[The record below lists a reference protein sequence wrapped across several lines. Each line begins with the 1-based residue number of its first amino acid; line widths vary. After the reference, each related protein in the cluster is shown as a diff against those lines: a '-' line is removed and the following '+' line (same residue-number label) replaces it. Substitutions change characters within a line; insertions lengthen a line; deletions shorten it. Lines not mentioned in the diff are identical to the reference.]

1 MVIVLMGVAGVGK
14 TTIGRRLSA
23 RLGWS
28 FYEGDDF
35 HPSENVEKMQQGIPL
50 TDEDR
55 EPWLRALRH
64 LIHGILSRDENAVLA
79 CSALKEEY
87 RARLMRGREE
97 VHFIYLTGAYNLIR
111 ERLRTREGHY
121 AGAELLNSQFRA
133 LEEPADVVT
142 VDVSRSPDEVVAE
155 IIARLDLSSDGS

>member
-14 TTIGRRLSA
+14 TTIGRRLST

-64 LIHGILSRDENAVLA
+64 LIRRLLSDDENAVLA

-97 VHFIYLTGAYNLIR
+97 VRFIYLTGAYDLIR
-111 ERLRTREGHY
+111 ERLRAREGHY
-121 AGAELLNSQFRA
+121 AGAELLNSQFSA
-133 LEEPADVVT
+133 LEEPAGVVT
-142 VDVSRSPDEVVAE
+142 VEVSRSPDEVVEE
-155 IIARLDLSSDGS
+155 IIARLNLSSDGS